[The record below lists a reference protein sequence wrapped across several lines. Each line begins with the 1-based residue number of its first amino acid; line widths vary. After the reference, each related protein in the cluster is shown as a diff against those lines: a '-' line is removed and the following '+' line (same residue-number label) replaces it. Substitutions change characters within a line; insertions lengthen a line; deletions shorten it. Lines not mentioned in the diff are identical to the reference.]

1 MKLLNKM
8 MLIMFATQLML
19 AQRTEGQE
27 GQLVIRGG
35 WLFDSVSDIRRPNA
49 GIVRWCGL
57 RSGETIAV
65 RRGQDWSGRTR

>member
-1 MKLLNKM
+1 MKLPNKM

-49 GIVRWCGL
+49 GIVR
-57 RSGETIAV
+57 
-65 RRGQDWSGRTR
+65 